1 MKTLVTG
8 STGFLGSAIVRELL
22 KDERPVKVLV
32 RKDADSSNIEGLD
45 IEVAIGD
52 LRNPESLKNA
62 LKGCK
67 VLYHC
72 AAFYSLWSRD
82 KRFMF
87 DINVGGT
94 RNILHIAQE
103 LDISKVVYTST
114 VGCIG
119 LNPDSS
125 PSNEET
131 PMDPSILC
139 NDYKLSKFQAEQV
152 ALDFSKNGLP
162 VVIVNPS
169 TPVGPRDIK
178 PTPTGKLI
186 QDFLNRK
193 MPAYLDT
200 GLNLIHVD
208 DCARGHLLA
217 ELKGKVGER
226 YILGNQNMS
235 LKEILDAL
243 GKITGLP
250 APTVKMPYFIAY
262 AAGWACEAISRL
274 TQKPPTVPID
284 GVKMAKYHMYFDA
297 SKAVRELGIP
307 QRPVEKALEEAVH
320 WMRDNNMVKAEKSS
334 S

>member
-22 KDERPVKVLV
+22 KDNRSVRVLV
-32 RKDADSSNIEGLD
+32 RKGADLSNIEGLD
-45 IEVAIGD
+45 IEVSFGD
-52 LRNPESLKNA
+52 LRDPESLRSA
-62 LKGCK
+62 LKGCLT
-67 VLYHC
+67 LYHC
-72 AAFYSLWSRD
+72 AAFYSLWSQD
-82 KRFMF
+82 KQLMF

-94 RNILHIAQE
+94 RNVLQAAQE
-103 LDISKVVYTST
+103 SNISKVIYTST

-119 LNPDSS
+119 LNPDST
-125 PSNEET
+125 PSNEDT
-131 PMDPSILC
+131 PLNPSILC

-193 MPAYLDT
+193 MPAFLDT

-217 ELKGKVGER
+217 EKKGKVGER
-226 YILGNQNMS
+226 YILGNENMS

-243 GKITGLP
+243 GKISGLP

-262 AAGWACEAISRL
+262 TAGWFCEVVSRL
-274 TQKPPTVPID
+274 TQTPPAVPLD

-297 SKAVRELGIP
+297 SKAVRELGLP
-307 QRPVEKALEEAVH
+307 QRPVELALKEAVH
-320 WMRDNNMVKAEKSS
+320 WMRENNMVKTNQRSL
-334 S
+334 